1 MTYIKAV
8 DPSEAQGTLKEIYKE
23 VQEKAGTVPTFFRVL
38 GLRPDI
44 LEGVCTL
51 GNRLMDEEHGLS
63 PVTKAL
69 IASYV
74 SKVNACAY

>member
-1 MTYIKAV
+1 MEC
-8 DPSEAQGTLKEIYKE
+8 DSLFGTRSCGSSRPNQLFLVEPDVGKI
-23 VQEKAGTVPTFFRVL
+23 
-38 GLRPDI
+38 RPDI
-44 LEGVCTL
+44 LDGVCTL